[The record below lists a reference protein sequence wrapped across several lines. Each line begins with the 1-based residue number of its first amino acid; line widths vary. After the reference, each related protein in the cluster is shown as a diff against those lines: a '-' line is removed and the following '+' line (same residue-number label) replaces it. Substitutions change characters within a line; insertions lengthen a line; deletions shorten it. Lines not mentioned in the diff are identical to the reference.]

1 MIAVIFEV
9 FPAEGKV
16 QEYLDIAAKLKL
28 ILENIDGFISI
39 ERFSSF
45 SVEGK
50 LLSLSFWRDEK
61 AIEEW
66 RNIESHRLAQE
77 KGRDGV
83 FSDYRLRV
91 ANVSRDYGML
101 NREQAPSD
109 SRTIH
114 HNSNKRMQ
122 SDKQTNTREV
132 EQEHGSLL
140 WVGYCR

>member
-16 QEYLDIAAKLKL
+16 QEYLDIAAKLKPV
-28 ILENIDGFISI
+28 LENIDGFISI

-66 RNIESHRLAQE
+66 RNNESHRLAQE
-77 KGRDGV
+77 KGRDV
-83 FSDYRLRV
+83 IFSDYRLRV
-91 ANVSRDYGML
+91 ANVSRDYGMV
-101 NREQAPSD
+101 NREQTPSD

-114 HNSNKRMQ
+114 DNSNQGMQ
-122 SDKQTNTREV
+122 SDLANARPLV
-132 EQEHGSLL
+132 
-140 WVGYCR
+140 

>member
-1 MIAVIFEV
+1 VIAVIFEV

-16 QEYLDIAAKLKL
+16 QEYLDIAAKLKP

-77 KGRDGV
+77 NGRDGV

-114 HNSNKRMQ
+114 DNSNKRIQ
-122 SDKQTNTREV
+122 SDPAK
-132 EQEHGSLL
+132 
-140 WVGYCR
+140 VGR